1 MLYGFK
7 IRWLNI
13 RDEWYAPKTRG
24 LRMGGKAVGNGI
36 VGESVG
42 ESVGDNAAD
51 VNTDVGIESWF
62 WSGLNGGVDF
72 EFRFRLLLL
81 ADSSSGFGIGYEKIV
96 I

>member
-7 IRWLNI
+7 IRWLSI
-13 RDEWYAPKTRG
+13 RDEWSVPKTRG

-51 VNTDVGIESWF
+51 VNTDVGIES
-62 WSGLNGGVDF
+62 
-72 EFRFRLLLL
+72 
-81 ADSSSGFGIGYEKIV
+81 
-96 I
+96 

>member
-13 RDEWYAPKTRG
+13 RDEWSVPKTRG
-24 LRMGGKAVGNGI
+24 LRMGQLETNGAVGNGI

-51 VNTDVGIESWF
+51 VNTDVGIES
-62 WSGLNGGVDF
+62 
-72 EFRFRLLLL
+72 
-81 ADSSSGFGIGYEKIV
+81 
-96 I
+96 